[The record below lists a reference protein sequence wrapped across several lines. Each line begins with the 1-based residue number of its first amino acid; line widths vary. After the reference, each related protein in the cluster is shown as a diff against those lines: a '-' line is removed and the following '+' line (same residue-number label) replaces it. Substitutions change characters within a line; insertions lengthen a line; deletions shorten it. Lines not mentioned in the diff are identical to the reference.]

1 MWERC
6 LRPQD
11 ITADGRYI
19 SVDFMAGLIHT
30 WDLHSGVL
38 ISSNLPET
46 LYNFHSSSAA
56 QGPGFFP
63 EGANNGRLLVV
74 LDLVAGKLMEFQ
86 AHSEVLKDI
95 CRHPRLD
102 ELQDYAWHV
111 FACDRKILLLGVRR
125 ESAVEETDELSQCGV
140 NLQDMVLMLVYDM
153 STKTWCNIAHR
164 AGDAPLC
171 KSSFVFEPKFDAI
184 PWEGGGA
191 GNYLAGGAG
200 FIWIERGQEWVVTR
214 PWGNVHEFM

>member
-86 AHSEVLKDI
+86 ANCEVLKEI

-102 ELQDYAWHV
+102 ELQDYGWRV

-125 ESAVEETDELSQCGV
+125 ESAVEETDELSQCDV
-140 NLQDMVLMLVYDM
+140 DLKDMVLMLVYDM

-184 PWEGGGA
+184 P
-191 GNYLAGGAG
+191 
-200 FIWIERGQEWVVTR
+200 
-214 PWGNVHEFM
+214 